1 MTQREGDADFWAPT
15 LAYVKI
21 VRVVHPLEGRNKMH
35 YPASSKRK
43 TSSHYCFTF
52 SLHKSSTIPRHDCLT
67 TAKKMLAFVLYT
79 ILLNSSPSLAFTSPV
94 EHSLGSG
101 PSLLRARSSPANS
114 NASLDHSTE
123 QLQGWTS
130 PPDGRGTIDII
141 TSCFLT
147 ISLCAWTMLCLN
159 VSPFGT
165 SRIARFLHK
174 AMIFCE
180 AVLGP
185 EFIFQTSLG
194 QWASARRSVSS
205 FAASGLQGWT
215 MKHGF
220 FADMG
225 GYVLD
230 PPDFPP
236 FPLNAKQLHYLV
248 TRGYIDYA
256 VVAITPDTIDDK
268 NKSDEM
274 ARIITMIQVLWFVI
288 DTIARAV
295 QNLAI
300 STLELSTIAYV
311 WCSVGTSFFWR
322 YKPQGINMPVVIVPK
337 QTMAKILVNAGPGAA
352 ATYISTPMDF
362 VGREK
367 HHWGL
372 YWAHWFNIL
381 YHMGWNMHTKK
392 RPVDKISDDQ
402 FLPLSASSNSIL
414 VFFQASTL

>member
-1 MTQREGDADFWAPT
+1 
-15 LAYVKI
+15 
-21 VRVVHPLEGRNKMH
+21 
-35 YPASSKRK
+35 
-43 TSSHYCFTF
+43 
-52 SLHKSSTIPRHDCLT
+52 
-67 TAKKMLAFVLYT
+67 
-79 ILLNSSPSLAFTSPV
+79 
-94 EHSLGSG
+94 
-101 PSLLRARSSPANS
+101 
-114 NASLDHSTE
+114 
-123 QLQGWTS
+123 
-130 PPDGRGTIDII
+130 
-141 TSCFLT
+141 
-147 ISLCAWTMLCLN
+147 
-159 VSPFGT
+159 
-165 SRIARFLHK
+165 
-174 AMIFCE
+174 
-180 AVLGP
+180 
-185 EFIFQTSLG
+185 
-194 QWASARRSVSS
+194 
-205 FAASGLQGWT
+205 
-215 MKHGF
+215 
-220 FADMG
+220 MG

-256 VVAITPDTIDDK
+256 VVSITPDTIDDK

-311 WCSVGTSFFWR
+311 WCSIGTSFFWR
-322 YKPQGINMPVVIVPK
+322 YKPQGINVPVVIVPK
-337 QTMAKILVNAGPGAA
+337 QTMAKILVNAGPAAA

-402 FLPLSASSNSIL
+402 FLPLSAGSNSIL
-414 VFFQASTL
+414 VFFQASIL